1 MAERRARGRAMIEE
15 ADLTAAVAAGII
27 DPETKKRLLAFAR
40 GREVARAVPPRLA
53 PALRFDAVHVLY
65 YAGALIVI
73 GAMGLFS
80 TTAFSAMGG
89 WALTATA
96 VVYAAGFTAL
106 GRRLWAKPETRTPG
120 GLAVAV
126 AVSMA
131 PLAIYGAQDA
141 LDLWSFGER
150 PGAYQDFFPLMNASW
165 VYMELGAIA
174 ASALALRFFPFPFI
188 VMIAS
193 VALWF
198 LSMDL
203 ALLILRHHPTGF
215 DDDWELRRKVSL
227 GFGAAMIAAA
237 WALDLKWAALGDF
250 GFWLHLFG
258 ALTFWGAISSGS
270 GDEFGEA
277 TYCASNIGLIAF
289 ALFINRRIYA
299 VLGAIGVCAYLGHLA
314 FDYFKDVIAF
324 TFALSAIGLAIIF
337 AGIFLQRRQRA
348 ISAFIDAS
356 MPSAL
361 RALRP
366 PRALTA

>member
-96 VVYAAGFTAL
+96 VLYAAGFIAL
-106 GRRLWAKPETRTPG
+106 GARLWSKPETRTPG
-120 GLAVAV
+120 GLAIAV

-131 PLAIYGAQDA
+131 PLAIYGVQDA
-141 LDLWSFGER
+141 LNLWSLGER
-150 PGAYQDFFPLMNASW
+150 PGTYQDFFPLMNASW
-165 VYMELGAIA
+165 VYMELGAIV
-174 ASALALRFFPFPFI
+174 ASAVAIRFFPFPFI

-203 ALLILRHHPTGF
+203 ALLIVHRHLVGL
-215 DDDWELRRKVSL
+215 DEGWELRRKISL
-227 GFGAAMIAAA
+227 GFGAAMILGA

-258 ALTFWGAISSGS
+258 AMTFWGAVSSGS

-277 TYCASNIGLIAF
+277 AYCALNIGLIAF
-289 ALFINRRIYA
+289 ALFLNRRIYA
-299 VLGAIGVCAYLGHLA
+299 VFGALGVSAYLGHLA
-314 FDYFKDVIAF
+314 FDYFKDVLAF

-337 AGIFLQRRQRA
+337 AGILLQRHQRA
-348 ISAFIDAS
+348 ISAFIDAA
-356 MPSAL
+356 MPAAL

-366 PRALTA
+366 ARALPA